1 MCIDIEKKQGFT
13 LIELLITLGIFGIV
27 MGIAAMNLRPLS
39 GDLQAAG
46 NEVVG
51 TFKQTRA
58 RAMVT
63 TSAYRIVP
71 TSANTLNVQ
80 RATSCGAAN
89 WTDETRLRR
98 TLREGVTLARTDW
111 QVCFSPRG
119 LTNNAPTFDLVGK
132 DGKTLTVQVFLGGT
146 VELR

>member
-1 MCIDIEKKQGFT
+1 MYRHKKHQGFT
-13 LIELLITLGIFGIV
+13 LVELLITLGIFGIV

-46 NEVVG
+46 SEVVG

-71 TSANTLNVQ
+71 TSADTLDVQ
-80 RATSCGAAN
+80 RATRCSSSN
-89 WTDETRLRR
+89 WTDDTRLGR
-98 TLREGVTLARTDW
+98 TLREGVTLALTDW

-119 LTNNAPTFDLVGK
+119 LTNNGPTFDLKDK
-132 DGKTLTVQVFLGGT
+132 DGKILTVQVFLGGM

>member
-1 MCIDIEKKQGFT
+1 MYRHRKHQGFT
-13 LIELLITLGIFGIV
+13 LIELLITLGIFGVV

-71 TSANTLNVQ
+71 TSADTLNVQ
-80 RATSCGAAN
+80 RATRCNSNN
-89 WTDETRLRR
+89 WTDDTRLRR
-98 TLREGVTLARTDW
+98 TLREGVTLAQMNW

-119 LTNNAPTFDLVGK
+119 LTDNAPTFDLEDK
-132 DGKTLTVQVFLGGT
+132 DGKILTVQVFLGGT